1 MHCYWYYCDYI
12 SLCLYITTDCDC
24 ILRLQYYIY
33 YQCTFLTFLRDMV
46 NPTIIIWIKYLMIQN
61 KNQSI
66 LYTFTQITYIWPVAG
81 KRTFQ
86 FCVFNRASTF
96 PNWFNRVSDTLIQ
109 KLLAETIIMFI
120 IFWDLLTAEQI
131 FFSPQVKQGVN
142 ISNELVYTSC
152 LMRCRTT

>member
-1 MHCYWYYCDYI
+1 MFIYYCW
-12 SLCLYITTDCDC
+12 LWLYITTT
-24 ILRLQYYIY
+24 ILHLLPMYTSILIKAE
-33 YQCTFLTFLRDMV
+33 FLTFLRDIV

-66 LYTFTQITYIWPVAG
+66 LYTFTQITYMWPVAG

-86 FCVFNRASTF
+86 FCVFNRASAF

-109 KLLAETIIMFI
+109 KLLAETLIMFI

-142 ISNELVYTSC
+142 ISNKLVYTSC
-152 LMRCRTT
+152 LMRCRTN